1 MKDIFNTVHYTVMK
15 YTAQWALLCLCIFSQ
30 SAQSQNCIENL
41 LSANKNLEAGKL
53 VECIQL
59 AKLCTHESNDPSSRA
74 QAFRLLSITWLQQN
88 QADSAK
94 WAAEQ
99 MLNINPMYKP
109 NLLKDPA
116 EFIAVLKNIV
126 VIPKF
131 SLGLA
136 FSAGTNSTFPS
147 IGDGYVVGDYEKK
160 YQGKSGT
167 QFGTWLGFNISPS
180 FKIETGILATTKVY
194 NIKYAPVNW
203 SVNIKEQL
211 SYVDLPIAIKYSRN
225 IYHRLSANASM
236 GAFTGY
242 LLYANN
248 TFSSNYLPD
257 EKKFEL
263 TNLNI
268 KERRHKYN
276 SGLMGGIGLNYKLRQ
291 GQIGFQANYYQSF
304 TKINITS
311 QRWNFQEQIYTYFY
325 VDDDITLS
333 NLTLSIGYTYF
344 LNYKV
349 YRLK

>member
-1 MKDIFNTVHYTVMK
+1 MNNIFNSLHYAVIKFTVR
-15 YTAQWALLCLCIFSQ
+15 AALISFGIFSQ
-30 SAQSQNCIENL
+30 TAYSQNCIENL
-41 LSANKNLEAGKL
+41 LTANKNLEAGKL
-53 VECIQL
+53 DECIQL
-59 AKLCTHESNDPSSRA
+59 ARLCTQESNDPSSRA
-74 QAFRLLSITWLQQN
+74 QAYRLLSITWLQQN
-88 QADSAK
+88 HLDSAK

-99 MLNINPMYKP
+99 MLNINPMYRP

-194 NIKYAPVNW
+194 DITYAPTNW

-211 SYVDLPIAIKYSRN
+211 SYIDLPIAIKYTKN
-225 IYHRLSANASM
+225 IYNRFSVNATA
-236 GAFTGY
+236 GAFAGY

-248 TFSSNYLPD
+248 TFKSTYIPD
-257 EKKFEL
+257 DKKFEL

-276 SGLMGGIGLNYKLRQ
+276 SGLMGGIGINYKLRQ
-291 GQIGFQANYYQSF
+291 GQLGFQANYYQSF

-311 QRWNFQEQIYTYFY
+311 QRWNYQEQIYTYFY

-333 NLTLSIGYTYF
+333 HLTLSMGYTYF

-349 YRLK
+349 YRKK